1 VADKVQQ
8 QMARLH
14 SLTHD
19 ELKALYVTMFGS
31 EPPTY
36 NRTFIINRLAYR
48 IQEFTFGGLSETVR
62 DRLRQL
68 LIEHGY
74 DETGIRVE
82 TKNGRRR
89 RATDDMPII
98 GTKLIREWKGA
109 RHEVIVVPGGVEY
122 QGKRYRSL
130 TAVTRAITGCHWN
143 GRTFFGIDAR
153 GRSR

>member
-1 VADKVQQ
+1 MADLVQQ
-8 QMARLH
+8 QMANLH
-14 SLTHD
+14 SLSHD
-19 ELKALYVTMFGS
+19 DLKALYMTMFGS

-48 IQEFTFGGLSETVR
+48 IQEFTFGGLPETVR

-82 TKNGRRR
+82 TKSGRRR

-109 RHEVIVVPGGVEY
+109 RYEVIVVSGGVEY

-130 TAVTRAITGCHWN
+130 TAATKAITGCHWN

-153 GRSR
+153 NRSK